1 MIKIAIC
8 DDQKEY
14 LDTAKNLI
22 TQYGAEKDVPFDI
35 IEFSNPSDLL
45 DETVEYDIYLLD
57 VCMPGITGMSLA
69 TELRAKR
76 IESPIVFLT
85 SYSDYAV
92 QAFGV
97 NATHYIVKPY
107 TKEEFF
113 KGVDKAL
120 AAININSPKTI
131 KLKIEGGYKT
141 ILVYNIVW
149 SESNDHYQ
157 IISLLNGEKL
167 YVRISATELADKLS
181 PFGCF
186 YQCGKTYI
194 INLDYIDKLSSN
206 SAALTSGDNLVIPRT
221 AFKGL
226 QTAYFDYFGRR

>member
-1 MIKIAIC
+1 M
-8 DDQKEY
+8 
-14 LDTAKNLI
+14 DTAKNLI

-35 IEFSNPSDLL
+35 IEFSNPSD
-45 DETVEYDIYLLD
+45 LLD

-120 AAININSPKTI
+120 AAININ
-131 KLKIEGGYKT
+131 
-141 ILVYNIVW
+141 
-149 SESNDHYQ
+149 
-157 IISLLNGEKL
+157 
-167 YVRISATELADKLS
+167 
-181 PFGCF
+181 
-186 YQCGKTYI
+186 
-194 INLDYIDKLSSN
+194 
-206 SAALTSGDNLVIPRT
+206 
-221 AFKGL
+221 
-226 QTAYFDYFGRR
+226 